1 MSPHHR
7 GATLV
12 ARLDN
17 IGDVLLTG
25 PAVRAVAEA
34 AAAERGRVH
43 FLCGPRGRR
52 GAELLPGVDE
62 VIEWRAPWIEPDPM
76 PVDRAA
82 ADDLVSAVAARGIER
97 ALVLGSSHQSPLPL
111 ALLLRHAGV
120 GRIAAV
126 SHDHAG
132 SLLDVRIKGDPDV
145 HEVERNLLVAEALGF
160 ARPDD
165 DRLRV
170 DLGEPGPA
178 PDPPGERHAAQA
190 SGRSALLA
198 VVHPGASAPARTLAP
213 GRWRDVVEG
222 LVADGFRVAVVG
234 GPEEVVLTAAVAGEA
249 SGVLDLGG
257 STTLREMGRLLA
269 TADVFVGGNS
279 GPAHLAAAVGTPCVT
294 VFPPTVPLSR
304 WHPWRVPFV
313 ALGDQDVACAG
324 CRARSCPQ
332 PTQFCVESIGAD
344 DVTRAARSLI
354 RETCRPRGSRTE
366 VTRPPRR

>member
-1 MSPHHR
+1 VR
-7 GATLV
+7 GTLV

-25 PAVRAVAEA
+25 PAVRAVAGA
-34 AAAERGRVH
+34 PVADRGPVV

-52 GAELLPGVDE
+52 GAELLPGIDE
-62 VIEWRAPWIEPDPM
+62 VLEWRAPWIEPDPM
-76 PVDRAA
+76 PVDRQA
-82 ADDLVSAVAARGIER
+82 ADDLVAAVAARGIER

-160 ARPDD
+160 ARPVD

-170 DLGEPGPA
+170 DLGGAGPDIPA
-178 PDPPGERHAAQA
+178 EEHPPCA
-190 SGRSALLA
+190 SGRSAPTA
-198 VVHPGASAPARTLAP
+198 VVHPGASAPARTLSP
-213 GRWRDVVEG
+213 ERWRGAVRS
-222 LVADGFRVAVVG
+222 LVAHGFRVAVVG
-234 GPEEVVLTAAVAGEA
+234 GPEEVVLTAGV
-249 SGVLDLGG
+249 SGQDARVLDLGG
-257 STTLREMGRLLA
+257 STTLREMGNTLA
-269 TADVFVGGNS
+269 AADVFVGGNS

-324 CRARSCPQ
+324 CRARRCPQ
-332 PTQFCVESIGAD
+332 PSQFCVETIGSD
-344 DVTRAARSLI
+344 DVALAAQSLI
-354 RETCRPRGSRTE
+354 SETCRPGGPRYE
-366 VTRPPRR
+366 VQRPHRR